1 MDYHWQAINRV
12 TKTKSS
18 VAGES
23 SRVGHHPVQA
33 HWGSSG
39 LFELKSKSYNMPADI
54 PSSKQKNDTL
64 NPLIKETH
72 FRMKSSCCT
81 VGIALIGQDAN

>member
-1 MDYHWQAINRV
+1 
-12 TKTKSS
+12 
-18 VAGES
+18 
-23 SRVGHHPVQA
+23 
-33 HWGSSG
+33 
-39 LFELKSKSYNMPADI
+39 MPADI